1 VEIFPSFVD
10 TQTASNAYKVVLSDA
25 GCNLQLQD
33 AIDRRVIGEAID
45 GTTHYRGTNGNPY
58 IIDGVIQT
66 KGGSNYMGFVDS
78 QNDVKDFSSN
88 PAATN
93 YSPNA
98 PWPPYY
104 TYDVPVDTDHDG
116 MPDWWER
123 IKGFN
128 TNSVAGDFSD
138 SNGDPDGDGY
148 SNLEDYL
155 NWLALPHH
163 NCTNGAPLSVDL
175 NQYTRGFTNLSPT
188 YVAFGAVNGTVG
200 ISGRTALFTNGVTT
214 DALGLFKFKVT
225 DSTGFAYTNTVNL
238 RLMPTNAANVAPVF
252 TSSGSNRA
260 INVGVN
266 LMITNTATDADA
278 LTYSL
283 LPGSPANSSIGA
295 ASGVLSWR
303 PLVTQADSTNVF
315 SVVVADNGSP
325 SLSATQTFNVFVNP
339 LNAPLVGTPQIAGG
353 LLSLNVDGQVGPDY
367 AVQGSTNLLN
377 WDTLLITNPAAMP
390 FNWSTNVGTLPA
402 QYYRIKVG
410 PPLP

>member
-1 VEIFPSFVD
+1 M
-10 TQTASNAYKVVLSDA
+10 K
-25 GCNLQLQD
+25 
-33 AIDRRVIGEAID
+33 
-45 GTTHYRGTNGNPY
+45 
-58 IIDGVIQT
+58 
-66 KGGSNYMGFVDS
+66 
-78 QNDVKDFSSN
+78 
-88 PAATN
+88 
-93 YSPNA
+93 
-98 PWPPYY
+98 
-104 TYDVPVDTDHDG
+104 
-116 MPDWWER
+116 
-123 IKGFN
+123 
-128 TNSVAGDFSD
+128 
-138 SNGDPDGDGY
+138 
-148 SNLEDYL
+148 
-155 NWLALPHH
+155 
-163 NCTNGAPLSVDL
+163 
-175 NQYTRGFTNLSPT
+175 
-188 YVAFGAVNGTVG
+188 
-200 ISGRTALFTNGVTT
+200 RTIW
-214 DALGLFKFKVT
+214 
-225 DSTGFAYTNTVNL
+225 
-238 RLMPTNAANVAPVF
+238 TNAANVAPVF